1 MVAPIKSVAVI
12 DLGDCTG
19 EHASRCIARFAQRN
33 LRGQP
38 LISRMARRISESQL
52 VQNVVVSGIGLPASI
67 LTSGI
72 PGVTILDQPK
82 SHVIE
87 RMALAAD
94 RTGADWVVYIAGNRP
109 FIDPVLIDRLLSEA
123 KRHSDCD
130 YLGYFSA
137 GGGWQRMQHLGLA
150 GEICHADSLRRLR
163 RNLGRL
169 GYFGEDASLSAYFQ
183 DAPGIYQMRFIP
195 VPAELDRSD
204 LRFAVE
210 NENDWDDIQLL
221 SETVAN
227 DDTQWQPLATIVL
240 ANANLRASMEGR
252 NG

>member
-1 MVAPIKSVAVI
+1 MVASVRAVAVI
-12 DLGDCTG
+12 DLGDC
-19 EHASRCIARFAQRN
+19 EHASGVDCVARYAQRN
-33 LRGQP
+33 LKGQP
-38 LISRMARRISESQL
+38 LISRIARRISESQL
-52 VQNVVVSGIGLPASI
+52 VRNVVISGVGVPSTI

-72 PGVTILDQPK
+72 PGTTVLNQPH

-87 RMALAAD
+87 RLALAAD
-94 RTGADWVVYIAGNRP
+94 RTGCEWVVYVPGNRP
-109 FIDPVLIDRLLSEA
+109 FVDPVLVDRLLGEA
-123 KRHSDCD
+123 KRNGECD
-130 YLGYFSA
+130 YVGYFSP

-163 RNLGRL
+163 RNLDRL
-169 GYFGEDASLSAYFQ
+169 SYCGEEASLATYFQ
-183 DAPGIYQMRFIP
+183 DAPGSYQMRFIP
-195 VPAELDRSD
+195 VPAELDRAD

-210 NENDWDDIQLL
+210 NESDWDDVQLL
-221 SETVAN
+221 SETLPS

>member
-1 MVAPIKSVAVI
+1 MVASMKSVAVI
-12 DLGDCTG
+12 DLGECQG
-19 EHASRCIARFAQRN
+19 AAASRCVSRFAQRN
-33 LRGQP
+33 LKGQT

-52 VQNVVVSGIGLPASI
+52 VQNVVVSGVGLPSTI

-72 PGVTILDQPK
+72 PGTMVLDQPH
-82 SHVIE
+82 SHLIE

-94 RTGADWVVYIAGNRP
+94 RTDAEWVVFLSANKP
-109 FIDPVLIDRLLSEA
+109 FVDPVLIDRLLSEA

-130 YLGYFSA
+130 YVGFFSS

-150 GEICHADSLRRLR
+150 GEICHADALRRLR
-163 RNLGRL
+163 RNLDRL
-169 GYFGEDASLSAYFQ
+169 TYCGEDSNLAAYFQ
-183 DAPGIYQMRFIP
+183 DAPGVYQMRFIP
-195 VPAELDRSD
+195 VPTELDRAD

-210 NENDWDDIQLL
+210 SENDWDDIQLL
-221 SETVAN
+221 SETVAS

-240 ANANLRASMEGR
+240 ANPHLRASMAGR